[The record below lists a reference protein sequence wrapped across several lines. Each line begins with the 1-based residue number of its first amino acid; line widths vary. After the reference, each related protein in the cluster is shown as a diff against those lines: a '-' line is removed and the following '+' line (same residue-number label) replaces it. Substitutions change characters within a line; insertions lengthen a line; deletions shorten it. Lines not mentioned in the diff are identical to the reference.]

1 MSVKEYCS
9 KVEEEPQEICDSVLS
24 LLDGKPIGKTSACE
38 PEVSYQKMKVDS
50 YRYIAEFTDGDAKSR
65 AVENARVV
73 YAEAVAEKDL
83 PVILLI
89 FGLGLELFHHAKLV
103 ERAEYHCE
111 SLQIWNKNVRN
122 GHIKR
127 LTDADILS
135 SVPRSW
141 NKREYRLHHLL
152 GSVYTR
158 RVKPRCP
165 SW

>member
-89 FGLGLELFHHAKLV
+89 YLDLVLNCFAAKSSLSERNTTVSPCRFGTRTCGTAT
-103 ERAEYHCE
+103 
-111 SLQIWNKNVRN
+111 SNV
-122 GHIKR
+122 
-127 LTDADILS
+127 
-135 SVPRSW
+135 
-141 NKREYRLHHLL
+141 
-152 GSVYTR
+152 
-158 RVKPRCP
+158 
-165 SW
+165 